1 MKNEE
6 KNEKIENIFE
16 SGRTSAY
23 SPIIKTSTLII
34 PYNKKKVGNIQNRN
48 KTCINNE
55 KVNIIHKKNNLSD
68 NFNNIFLNKTDE
80 DLEISNLENKINNK
94 VINININ
101 YNDKYNYFDNYQS
114 GVKNNEKILNY
125 DILNRS
131 IKEKLKNKSIEHN
144 NILEID
150 LKNINTCRNKSKK
163 SYANKNTITNKQNN
177 INQNSLKYKKV
188 KKDNVIN
195 SIRTIVTKSSNINN
209 KIKLIESINDKNLF
223 STEEKYVDN
232 VLKLINDE
240 NIILFLNENNK
251 AETRRKGFLKLN
263 KFIMDENNKDIII
276 NNIDDFFM
284 FIYFKLSSF
293 QENNILLLTDGLSCI
308 LHIFE
313 CKKKFFPKKEINKK
327 YMEILIN
334 KFKDKI
340 TDIKLKNIFIKL
352 LYIFIN
358 IFPIK
363 DVFDI
368 ILNNILKIKN
378 INILKELINFFK
390 NILEKIKNK
399 NRIKNLNIKK
409 LMLFIIQMVGANNNP
424 ELRTSCVKLLCV
436 LYKIYGKIIKEIL
449 INKNE
454 SLLNIVEKE
463 MKKID
468 SYYDYNSERN
478 NNKINNKIGQS
489 KSFMIKNKININTSN
504 KKINLNNNVNNIKKV
519 INISKEI
526 TPNLIDQLSS
536 GDFESRKNAVN
547 YINKLVIEHKNNIS
561 INGLKDLFFLIK
573 EKINDEDTNYA
584 SLILF
589 LLSNLIIALGLQ
601 IMIYAKIFIYPLLLN
616 LSNKSQQIRE
626 NSFICIENWIKVQ
639 GINIINNY
647 VPELLSDDNKNNTM
661 KLEIL
666 NLLLNN
672 YNLIEIENNENFIE
686 RLCRALLKCLTN
698 NNMLIRNNTEK
709 LIKKLYVIIKK
720 ELYTEEINKSN
731 FETKEKEYLYQKI
744 NSIFSNF
751 SSSKKNKNKIIIK
764 NISRTNKQNSFNN
777 QHFKLI
783 SEISSDSESKN
794 KSNNSNKNTLNYKGK
809 VEGRNN
815 SKHSYYSMNG
825 FNIKT
830 RTLYL
835 NHSCDHLGKNK
846 KKNSLIIY
854 DKTLNSIL
862 KNIYNNQSPN
872 LIKFSNNNINYNRI
886 STNSSLPIRRKKTDT
901 NKFNKL
907 IFSSIIMPSK
917 IKKKLIFD
925 NDSKLLPHE
934 IKNEIRKLKTVRN
947 INNKRNFSK
956 KLNVSDRKK
965 KLSSI
970 LNINQSHNSSCKN
983 RNFLSQV
990 IQTEIFQNKKNI
1002 FIDNL
1007 EFFIFSANYEK
1018 YNHKKAKQ
1026 IRYEE
1031 EKKNNFELQKI
1042 QNLKSI
1048 QEIKAISKN
1057 IFSLD
1062 FIHNMFSDNIENIIF
1077 SLSQLNK
1084 LINNLLSNND
1094 TYIFDKLFDN
1104 LDIILKIL
1112 SIQLSKYNDNSLTKS
1127 FFIFAYSLIKLSKA
1141 ENYLFTETEIT
1152 LLTNI
1157 ICNKL
1162 TNNKEIIS
1170 ETANNLIFFLSS
1182 QCENKTFIPI
1192 LVKLLK
1198 YQKHPT
1204 MQETLKII
1212 KNLSEVC
1219 KYDKEI
1225 MSVITED
1232 IIKIYFY
1239 NKDKSVLSLLKNI
1252 FDSIGNKIW
1261 ERCKFL
1267 SKENKELLSKN
1278 LFECKQKTKGHHHIN
1293 ITNEDNDIVNIN
1305 DKNNV
1310 NNVYMSS
1317 SSKKKSNNNKAIS
1330 YNKNKISKIK
1340 HINNIKDDNIN
1351 HKSSKSNEFN
1361 NQNKVIKRNKTSEN
1375 MMIFRTPTDVLS
1387 KYSSNNISFDL
1398 KFNNLYDNEEKDNNK
1413 SQDKNIESKILKAL
1427 NILNSSYVKEE
1438 ISIDAILTI
1447 YNIVYKNYNQY
1458 KNIILKNIDNI
1469 VEVLIKKIEKLFD
1482 NVKDEL
1488 KLIKYLFNILN
1499 KFCIIEN
1506 FMNKISFKNHQKL
1519 FLLLICSFINKEIK
1533 IMKEKN
1539 FEDVTEDKNIL
1550 NDFKIIFKSINCI
1563 ITQII
1568 KNFDITNNILALI
1581 NIIKNNRMNNRELVE
1596 YCIRCLS
1603 FVFKKIKEK
1612 YSYLKIN
1619 IIFNNIQSLLDDI
1632 EQKKEVIEINNSIS
1646 IDNSIILV
1654 MKNLVIEIVMNKKE
1668 YFLEYQNNIK
1678 NKLMKKWVQD
1688 ILKNKKT
1695 INKDNNNNFN
1705 KGFLFEG
1712 ETFYPRVNDK
1722 INMNNNDVKINYSP
1736 EERIERNFK
1745 NIKKK
1750 WTNIQKNE

>member
-1 MKNEE
+1 M
-6 KNEKIENIFE
+6 
-16 SGRTSAY
+16 
-23 SPIIKTSTLII
+23 
-34 PYNKKKVGNIQNRN
+34 KKK
-48 KTCINNE
+48 
-55 KVNIIHKKNNLSD
+55 
-68 NFNNIFLNKTDE
+68 
-80 DLEISNLENKINNK
+80 
-94 VINININ
+94 
-101 YNDKYNYFDNYQS
+101 
-114 GVKNNEKILNY
+114 
-125 DILNRS
+125 
-131 IKEKLKNKSIEHN
+131 
-144 NILEID
+144 
-150 LKNINTCRNKSKK
+150 
-163 SYANKNTITNKQNN
+163 
-177 INQNSLKYKKV
+177 
-188 KKDNVIN
+188 
-195 SIRTIVTKSSNINN
+195 
-209 KIKLIESINDKNLF
+209 
-223 STEEKYVDN
+223 
-232 VLKLINDE
+232 
-240 NIILFLNENNK
+240 
-251 AETRRKGFLKLN
+251 
-263 KFIMDENNKDIII
+263 
-276 NNIDDFFM
+276 
-284 FIYFKLSSF
+284 
-293 QENNILLLTDGLSCI
+293 
-308 LHIFE
+308 
-313 CKKKFFPKKEINKK
+313 
-327 YMEILIN
+327 
-334 KFKDKI
+334 
-340 TDIKLKNIFIKL
+340 
-352 LYIFIN
+352 
-358 IFPIK
+358 
-363 DVFDI
+363 
-368 ILNNILKIKN
+368 
-378 INILKELINFFK
+378 
-390 NILEKIKNK
+390 
-399 NRIKNLNIKK
+399 
-409 LMLFIIQMVGANNNP
+409 
-424 ELRTSCVKLLCV
+424 
-436 LYKIYGKIIKEIL
+436 
-449 INKNE
+449 
-454 SLLNIVEKE
+454 
-463 MKKID
+463 
-468 SYYDYNSERN
+468 
-478 NNKINNKIGQS
+478 
-489 KSFMIKNKININTSN
+489 
-504 KKINLNNNVNNIKKV
+504 
-519 INISKEI
+519 
-526 TPNLIDQLSS
+526 
-536 GDFESRKNAVN
+536 
-547 YINKLVIEHKNNIS
+547 
-561 INGLKDLFFLIK
+561 
-573 EKINDEDTNYA
+573 
-584 SLILF
+584 
-589 LLSNLIIALGLQ
+589 
-601 IMIYAKIFIYPLLLN
+601 
-616 LSNKSQQIRE
+616 
-626 NSFICIENWIKVQ
+626 
-639 GINIINNY
+639 
-647 VPELLSDDNKNNTM
+647 
-661 KLEIL
+661 
-666 NLLLNN
+666 
-672 YNLIEIENNENFIE
+672 
-686 RLCRALLKCLTN
+686 
-698 NNMLIRNNTEK
+698 
-709 LIKKLYVIIKK
+709 
-720 ELYTEEINKSN
+720 
-731 FETKEKEYLYQKI
+731 
-744 NSIFSNF
+744 
-751 SSSKKNKNKIIIK
+751 
-764 NISRTNKQNSFNN
+764 
-777 QHFKLI
+777 
-783 SEISSDSESKN
+783 
-794 KSNNSNKNTLNYKGK
+794 
-809 VEGRNN
+809 
-815 SKHSYYSMNG
+815 
-825 FNIKT
+825 
-830 RTLYL
+830 
-835 NHSCDHLGKNK
+835 
-846 KKNSLIIY
+846 
-854 DKTLNSIL
+854 
-862 KNIYNNQSPN
+862 
-872 LIKFSNNNINYNRI
+872 
-886 STNSSLPIRRKKTDT
+886 
-901 NKFNKL
+901 
-907 IFSSIIMPSK
+907 
-917 IKKKLIFD
+917 
-925 NDSKLLPHE
+925 
-934 IKNEIRKLKTVRN
+934 
-947 INNKRNFSK
+947 
-956 KLNVSDRKK
+956 
-965 KLSSI
+965 
-970 LNINQSHNSSCKN
+970 
-983 RNFLSQV
+983 
-990 IQTEIFQNKKNI
+990 
-1002 FIDNL
+1002 
-1007 EFFIFSANYEK
+1007 
-1018 YNHKKAKQ
+1018 
-1026 IRYEE
+1026 
-1031 EKKNNFELQKI
+1031 KKNNFELQKI